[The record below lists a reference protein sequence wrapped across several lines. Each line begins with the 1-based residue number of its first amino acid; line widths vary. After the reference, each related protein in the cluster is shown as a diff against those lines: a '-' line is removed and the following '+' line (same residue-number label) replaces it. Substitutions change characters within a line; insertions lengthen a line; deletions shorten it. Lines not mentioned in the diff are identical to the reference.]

1 MGGMKDT
8 QPEGLRQVEGVGR
21 EGGDGRNANVT
32 VDGFNTAPPPF
43 PPLPFFLDAAHPQS

>member
-8 QPEGLRQVEGVGR
+8 QPEGLR

-32 VDGFNTAPPPF
+32 VDGFNTG
-43 PPLPFFLDAAHPQS
+43 PLSHLSCYSPSSELTYLN